1 MHNKGFTLIELLMT
15 ISILSVVMA
24 LAVITIDKDMFY
36 LEKASDEFAA
46 DVRYVQMEC
55 MKSETAG
62 HSISVDAA
70 NGRYYVYDINAVKK
84 TVVFDSRYQIEYSN
98 PGGTYI
104 SFTHEGTPVNS
115 GTFTI
120 TDTKTRDTI
129 RVSIV
134 PGTGR
139 TLIKE

>member
-1 MHNKGFTLIELLMT
+1 MHNKGFTLIELLVT

-24 LAVITIDKDMFY
+24 LAVITIDRNMFY
-36 LEKASDEFAA
+36 LEKAADEFAA

-62 HSISVDAA
+62 YSISIDAA
-70 NGRYYVYDINAVKK
+70 NGRYYVYDIHAVKK

-98 PGGTYI
+98 PSGTYI
-104 SFTHEGTPVNS
+104 SFTHEGSPVNA

-120 TDTKTRDTI
+120 TDTKTKETI
-129 RVSIV
+129 QVSIV